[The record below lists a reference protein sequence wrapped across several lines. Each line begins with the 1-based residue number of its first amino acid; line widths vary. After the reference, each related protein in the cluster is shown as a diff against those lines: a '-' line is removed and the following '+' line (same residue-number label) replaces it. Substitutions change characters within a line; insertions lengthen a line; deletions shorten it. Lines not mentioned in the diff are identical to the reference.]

1 VRVLTPT
8 SLSQPNPI
16 PKTGRRLGQPACVLG
31 REPREHAVVLEG
43 GRELL
48 CNAMIASS
56 PGHPLWT
63 EVLRQI
69 YLKMTTGWGR

>member
-1 VRVLTPT
+1 M
-8 SLSQPNPI
+8 
-16 PKTGRRLGQPACVLG
+16 G